1 MLEQPAN
8 ESPVHNVVAMNKESY
23 WLTLTLLHLEAR
35 PRPRDCSMFCIEK
48 CKQLGIMVSSKAA
61 SLRMY
66 IENVNIC
73 VHSLLYFLM
82 PRSHIA
88 DWTLD

>member
-8 ESPVHNVVAMNKESY
+8 ESPVHNVVAICEYCHANVDKQRK
-23 WLTLTLLHLEAR
+23 LLVDVDVIHLEAR

-61 SLRMY
+61 TLRM
-66 IENVNIC
+66 
-73 VHSLLYFLM
+73 
-82 PRSHIA
+82 
-88 DWTLD
+88 